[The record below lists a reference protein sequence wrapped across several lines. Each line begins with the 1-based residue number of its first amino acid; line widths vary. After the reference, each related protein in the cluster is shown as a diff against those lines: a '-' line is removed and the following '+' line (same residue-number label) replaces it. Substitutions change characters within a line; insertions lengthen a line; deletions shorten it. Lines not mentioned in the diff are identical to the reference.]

1 MSGTAA
7 GTLFNRK
14 TLKNA
19 LRGFSFPPDLDE
31 QHQTIQKWIEALRS
45 GRLAKTSEVSLHGD
59 FLNDIFK
66 AVLGYRSIMGSD
78 QWELC
83 AEKTIGNGGGSA
95 DGAIGRFQA
104 SMDKQNGVKLE
115 G

>member
-19 LRGFSFPPDLDE
+19 LRGFSFPADLDE
-31 QHQTIQKWIEALRS
+31 RHQTIQNWIEALRS

-66 AVLGYRSIMGSD
+66 TVLGYRSIVGSD
-78 QWELC
+78 PVETVRRKKYRQWRRFC
-83 AEKTIGNGGGSA
+83 GWG
-95 DGAIGRFQA
+95 DRVFQA
-104 SMDKQNGVKLE
+104 STDKQNGVKLE